1 MHYFK
6 TGACKTMTW
15 RLTSVYEIDIFRIIC
30 RVVTEASVHICTYA
44 KRMHDMQVRAYFM
57 QNLYGACIFY
67 AR

>member
-1 MHYFK
+1 M
-6 TGACKTMTW
+6 
-15 RLTSVYEIDIFRIIC
+15 S
-30 RVVTEASVHICTYA
+30 RVVTEASVHICTLHICIYA